1 MKKKHRIEEDSLG
14 SIKVDNKKLWGAQTQ
29 RSVINFNIGSE
40 KMPDQIIIS
49 LGYQKKAAAITNM
62 QMGKLDNKK
71 AKVIIKACDEII
83 NGKLLQHFPLFIWQT
98 GSGTQTNMNAN
109 EVISNRSIQML
120 KGKVGSKNPIHPN
133 DHVNMS
139 QSSNDVFPTIMHIT
153 SVLDMKKKLIPSINL
168 LIKTF
173 EKKEKEFKKIIK
185 IGRTHTQD
193 ATPLTLGQVFS
204 SYKEQII
211 KNKNKIMYALDE
223 LMFLAQGGT
232 AVGSGLNAPKNFDKK
247 FCENLSKLTKLNF
260 KPAKN
265 KFESIAAH
273 DSLVHLS
280 GCLNNLSVSLLKICN
295 DLRMLSS
302 GPRSGIGELI
312 LPVNEPGSSIMPG
325 KVNPTHIEALTM
337 VCVQV
342 MGNHSTVTFAGSQ
355 GHFELNTF
363 KPVIIYNILQSI
375 NLFSD
380 SINLFSIKCLV
391 KIKANKKNII
401 KNLRESLMLVT
412 ALSPKIGYDNASKI
426 AQKAHKENIS
436 LKKACLEMGFL
447 SPKEFDKLVD
457 PKKMI

>member
-14 SIKVDNKKLWGAQTQ
+14 SIRVDSKKLWGAQTQ
-29 RSVINFNIGSE
+29 RSLTNFNIGSE
-40 KMPDQIIIS
+40 KMPDQIVIS

-62 QMGKLDNKK
+62 QIGKLDNKK
-71 AKVIIKACDEII
+71 GKAIIKTCDEII
-83 NGKLLQHFPLFIWQT
+83 KGKLFQHFPLFIWQT

-109 EVISNRSIQML
+109 EVISNRSIQIL
-120 KGKVGSKNPIHPN
+120 KGKIGSKNPIHPN

-139 QSSNDVFPTIMHIT
+139 QSSNDVFPTIMHIA
-153 SVLDMKKKLIPSINL
+153 SVIDIKRKLIPSINL

-173 EKKEKEFKKIIK
+173 EKKENEFKKIIK

-211 KNKNKIMYALDE
+211 KNKNKITHALDE
-223 LMFLAQGGT
+223 LMFIAQGGT
-232 AVGSGLNAPKNFDKK
+232 AVGTGLNAPKNFDKK
-247 FCENLSKLTKLNF
+247 FCENLSKLTKLKF

-280 GCLNNLSVSLLKICN
+280 ACLNNLSVSLLKICN

-355 GHFELNTF
+355 GHFELNAF
-363 KPVIIYNILQSI
+363 KPVIIYNILQSM

-380 SINLFSIKCLV
+380 SINLFSIKCLT
-391 KIKANKKNII
+391 KIKANKKNIL

-426 AQKAHKENIS
+426 AQKAHKKNIS